1 MKILVIAAHP
11 DDEIL
16 GVGGTICKHINN
28 NDEVYV
34 CIVTKAYEPQ
44 WSKDYIERKII
55 EQKEVDNFLN
65 IKKRYNLNLLTT
77 KINTIPSGEFNFKIT
92 EIVDEVNPDILYT
105 HFEYDLNYDHSLIFR
120 ASLVAT
126 RPPKKIKLLSFETPS
141 SSEWS
146 IKAFKPNYYVNIKD
160 FLDKK
165 INAFKI
171 YKSEVK
177 SYPYPRSPEGIEILA
192 RKRGSEECIEYAEAF
207 ILIRDFWF

>member
-1 MKILVIAAHP
+1 M
-11 DDEIL
+11 
-16 GVGGTICKHINN
+16 
-28 NDEVYV
+28 
-34 CIVTKAYEPQ
+34 VTKAYEPQ

-120 ASLVAT
+120 ASLIAT
-126 RPPKKIKLLSFETPS
+126 RPPKKIRLLSFETLS
-141 SSEWS
+141 SSEWD

-192 RKRGSEECIEYAEAF
+192 RKRGSEVCIEYAEAF